1 MHTRIAAATSLAA
14 LGVLALAP
22 LAQADDAVDVDAWI
36 KANKEVIELVLDVDV
51 DTCKGLDGLTYDES
65 VRLADAEGIDLKAL
79 ATKENADQILEYVDN
94 AGITLDDIEKF
105 LTNFCA
111 GKVTP
116 PPPSS
121 EAPSKDDAPAK
132 DDASETPSKDASAPP
147 PGAKD
152 DKSDAPKAED
162 PNGEMAHTGSDAN
175 PFLIGGIGLGA
186 VSLGG
191 GAYFLARKRGI
202 L

>member
-1 MHTRIAAATSLAA
+1 MYTRIAAATSLAA

-36 KANKEVIELVLDVDV
+36 KANKDVIELVLDVDV

-121 EAPSKDDAPAK
+121 QAPTSEAPSKD
-132 DDASETPSKDASAPP
+132 ASEPP
-147 PGAKD
+147 AGVKD
-152 DKSDAPKAED
+152 DKSDAPKSED
-162 PNGEMAHTGSDAN
+162 PNGEMAHTGSDAD
-175 PFLIGGIGLGA
+175 PFLIGGIGLGVA
-186 VSLGG
+186 SLGG
-191 GAYFLARKRGI
+191 AAYFLARKRGM